1 MKTLEQQLQSDLN
14 EVMSN
19 LTAEEKEMLK
29 NSTLQDWIQAISNLM
44 KDREFW
50 AGIAVAFAEG
60 IIQGVDDYVNDQF

>member
-1 MKTLEQQLQSDLN
+1 MKTFEQQLQSDLN
-14 EVMSN
+14 EVISN

-29 NSTLQDWIQAISNLM
+29 NSTLQDWIQSISELITS
-44 KDREFW
+44 REFW